1 MNNRFQTFVRTVI
14 KEITAAKNKRAQSKD
29 RYDAQLYPKTMSPRK
44 IKNKAIKTA
53 SQQSKLGYQQYTGD
67 PFGKKGIRVRNKSE
81 KTPQEIAIAKG
92 LSNYVEPKGVNP
104 KKPGS
109 SVNSKQGNM
118 EIKYILANGKAKVG
132 QKNRKF
138 DDILDKK
145 VES

>member
-44 IKNKAIKTA
+44 IKNKAIRTA

-81 KTPQEIAIAKG
+81 KSPQEIAIAKG
-92 LSNYVEPKGVNP
+92 LSNHIKPEGINP
-104 KKPGS
+104 KKPGA
-109 SVNSKQGNM
+109 SVNSKQGDM
-118 EIKYILANGKAKVG
+118 EIKYNLANGQSKVG
-132 QKNRKF
+132 PRYR
-138 DDILDKK
+138 KK
-145 VES
+145 VEEQ